1 MFLLILGAL
10 VAFTVIIMF
19 AASMIGGP
27 LQEEIQAGDPMQRA
41 AIEKRIA
48 PVGQVAVAAA
58 DQGAGAGS
66 AAARSGAEV
75 YQAVCLACHASG
87 AAGAP
92 KVGDKAAWEP
102 RVGAGMDAL
111 VQTAISGKGAM
122 PPRGGQP
129 ATTDEEIRA
138 AVAHMLQE
146 TGLEAAGGAAPAA
159 AAASAV
165 SEAADTVVAAVAG
178 AVEATAAAVSEAVA
192 PAGDAGVDL
201 AKGKEIYQGA
211 CFACHGTG
219 AAGAPKL
226 GDTADWAP
234 RIAQGSETLLQHAIN
249 GYQGQ
254 KGVMPPKGG
263 RVDLSDADVT
273 AAIAYMVSES
283 Q

>member
-1 MFLLILGAL
+1 
-10 VAFTVIIMF
+10 
-19 AASMIGGP
+19 
-27 LQEEIQAGDPMQRA
+27 
-41 AIEKRIA
+41 
-48 PVGQVAVAAA
+48 
-58 DQGAGAGS
+58 
-66 AAARSGAEV
+66 
-75 YQAVCLACHASG
+75 
-87 AAGAP
+87 
-92 KVGDKAAWEP
+92 
-102 RVGAGMDAL
+102 MDAL